1 MKLYSSKINCMLQN
15 LVAKNNITIQGTGS
29 KSMFLV
35 HGYGCDQNMWKFITP
50 QFKEDYRIILI
61 DLVGSGKS
69 DENAYDYDK
78 YSSLEGYADDIIE
91 ICDALNLK
99 DICFVGH
106 SVGAIIGLLAA
117 VKRPALFEK
126 LIMIGPSP
134 RYINDAV
141 YFGGFS
147 QNDIDDLME
156 TLDSNYLGWS
166 SAMAPVI
173 MGNPDRPE
181 LAAELEESFCQNN
194 PEIAKHFA
202 KVTFQGDNRSD
213 LNKLTTDTLIIQSM
227 EDAIASVKVGRYVHE
242 NIANSKFVILE
253 TTGHCPHLSDPNQ
266 TIEAIKKYL
275 K

>member
-1 MKLYSSKINCMLQN
+1 MLQK
-15 LVAKNNITIQGTGS
+15 LVARNNITIHGTGS

-35 HGYGCDQNMWKFITP
+35 HGYGCDQNMWRFITP
-50 QFKEDYRIILI
+50 QFKENYRIILI

-69 DENAYDYDK
+69 DENAYDFDK

-99 DICFVGH
+99 DVCFVGH
-106 SVGAIIGLLAA
+106 SVSAIIGLLAA
-117 VKRPALFEK
+117 VKRPALFKK

-173 MGNPDRPE
+173 MGNSDRPE

-227 EDAIASVKVGRYVHE
+227 EDAIASVKVGQYVHE
-242 NIANSKFVILE
+242 NIANSRLVILE
-253 TTGHCPHLSDPNQ
+253 TTGHCPHLSFPNQ
-266 TIEAIKKYL
+266 TIEAMKKYL
-275 K
+275 I

>member
-1 MKLYSSKINCMLQN
+1 
-15 LVAKNNITIQGTGS
+15 
-29 KSMFLV
+29 
-35 HGYGCDQNMWKFITP
+35 
-50 QFKEDYRIILI
+50 LI

-69 DENAYDYDK
+69 DENAYDFDK

-99 DICFVGH
+99 DVCFVGH
-106 SVGAIIGLLAA
+106 SVSAIIGLLAA
-117 VKRPALFEK
+117 VKRPALFKK

-173 MGNPDRPE
+173 MGNSDRPE

-227 EDAIASVKVGRYVHE
+227 EDAIASVKVGQYVHE
-242 NIANSKFVILE
+242 NIANSRLVILE
-253 TTGHCPHLSDPNQ
+253 TTGHCPHLSFPNQ
-266 TIEAIKKYL
+266 TIEAMKKYL
-275 K
+275 I

>member
-1 MKLYSSKINCMLQN
+1 MLQK
-15 LVAKNNITIQGTGS
+15 LVTRNNITIQGTGS

-35 HGYGCDQNMWKFITP
+35 HGYGCDQNMWRFITP

-91 ICDALNLK
+91 ICDALNTK
-99 DICFVGH
+99 DVYFVGH
-106 SVGAIIGLLAA
+106 SVSAMIGTLAA
-117 VKRPALFEK
+117 IKKPTLFKK

-134 RYINDAV
+134 RYINDSD

-156 TLDSNYLGWS
+156 TIDSNYLGWS

-173 MGNPDRPE
+173 MGNAERPE
-181 LAAELEESFCQNN
+181 LAAELEQSFCQNN

-202 KVTFQGDNRSD
+202 KVTFQGDNRID
-213 LNKLTTDTLIIQSM
+213 LKKLTTDTLVIQSK
-227 EDAIASVKVGRYVHE
+227 EDAIASVKVGQYVHE
-242 NIANSKFVILE
+242 NIANSKLAIVE
-253 TTGHCPHLSDPNQ
+253 TTGHCPHLSGPNQ
-266 TIEAIKKYL
+266 TIEAMKKYL
-275 K
+275 I

>member
-1 MKLYSSKINCMLQN
+1 MLQK
-15 LVAKNNITIQGTGS
+15 LVARNNITIQGTGS

-35 HGYGCDQNMWKFITP
+35 HGYGCDQNMWRYITP

-91 ICDALNLK
+91 ICDALNAK
-99 DICFVGH
+99 DVCFVGH
-106 SVGAIIGLLAA
+106 SVSAMIGVLAA
-117 VKRPALFEK
+117 IKRPTLFEK

-173 MGNPDRPE
+173 MGNSDRPE

-213 LNKLTTDTLIIQSM
+213 LSKLTTDTLIIQSK
-227 EDAIASVKVGRYVHE
+227 EDVIASVKVGQYVHE
-242 NIANSKFVILE
+242 NIANSKLEILE
-253 TTGHCPHLSDPNQ
+253 TTGHCPHLSGANQ
-266 TIEAIKKYL
+266 TIEAMKKHL
-275 K
+275 I

>member
-1 MKLYSSKINCMLQN
+1 MLQN

>member
-1 MKLYSSKINCMLQN
+1 MLQN

-134 RYINDAV
+134 RYINDVV

-213 LNKLTTDTLIIQSM
+213 LN
-227 EDAIASVKVGRYVHE
+227 
-242 NIANSKFVILE
+242 
-253 TTGHCPHLSDPNQ
+253 
-266 TIEAIKKYL
+266 
-275 K
+275 

>member
-1 MKLYSSKINCMLQN
+1 MLQK
-15 LVAKNNITIQGTGS
+15 LVARNNITIHGTGS

-35 HGYGCDQNMWKFITP
+35 HGYGCDQNMWRFITP
-50 QFKEDYRIILI
+50 QFKENYRIILI

-69 DENAYDYDK
+69 DENAYDFDK

-99 DICFVGH
+99 DVCFVGH
-106 SVGAIIGLLAA
+106 SVSAIIGLLAA
-117 VKRPALFEK
+117 VKRPALFKK

-266 TIEAIKKYL
+266 TIEAMKKYL

>member
-1 MKLYSSKINCMLQN
+1 MLQK
-15 LVAKNNITIQGTGS
+15 LVARNNITIQGTGS

-35 HGYGCDQNMWKFITP
+35 HGYGCDQNMWRYITP

-91 ICDALNLK
+91 ICDALNAK
-99 DICFVGH
+99 DVCFVGH
-106 SVGAIIGLLAA
+106 SVSAMIGVLAA
-117 VKRPALFEK
+117 IKRPTLFEK

-173 MGNPDRPE
+173 MGNLDRPE

-213 LNKLTTDTLIIQSM
+213 LSKLTTDTLIIQSK
-227 EDAIASVKVGRYVHE
+227 EDAIASVKVGQYVHE
-242 NIANSKFVILE
+242 NIANSKLEILE
-253 TTGHCPHLSDPNQ
+253 TTGHCPHLSGPNQ
-266 TIEAIKKYL
+266 TIEAMKKYL
-275 K
+275 I

>member
-1 MKLYSSKINCMLQN
+1 MLQK
-15 LVAKNNITIQGTGS
+15 LVARNNITIHGTGS

-35 HGYGCDQNMWKFITP
+35 HGYGCDQNMWRFITP

-69 DENAYDYDK
+69 DENAYDFDK

-99 DICFVGH
+99 DVCFVGH
-106 SVGAIIGLLAA
+106 SVSAIIGLLAA
-117 VKRPALFEK
+117 VKRPALFKK

-173 MGNPDRPE
+173 MGNSDRPE

-227 EDAIASVKVGRYVHE
+227 EDAIASVKVGQYVHE
-242 NIANSKFVILE
+242 SIANSTLVIIE
-253 TTGHCPHLSDPNQ
+253 TTGHCPHLSFPNQ
-266 TIEAIKKYL
+266 TIEAMKKYL
-275 K
+275 R

>member
-1 MKLYSSKINCMLQN
+1 MLKKLL
-15 LVAKNNITIQGTGS
+15 ARNNVTIHGTGV

-35 HGYGCDQNMWKFITP
+35 HGYGCDQNMWRFITP
-50 QFKEDYRIILI
+50 QFKDDYKIILI

-69 DENAYDYDK
+69 DENSYDYDK
-78 YSSLEGYADDIIE
+78 YSSLEGYAVDIIE

-99 DICFVGH
+99 DVYFVGH
-106 SVGAIIGLLAA
+106 SVSAIIGLLASI
-117 VKRPALFEK
+117 KRPSLFKK

-134 RYINDAV
+134 RYINDDV

-173 MGNPDRPE
+173 MDNPDRPE

-194 PEIAKHFA
+194 PEIARHFA
-202 KVTFQGDNRSD
+202 KVTFLGDNRSD
-213 LNKLTTDTLIIQSM
+213 LKKLTTDTLIIQSKN
-227 EDAIASVKVGRYVHE
+227 DAISSVKVGKFVHD
-242 NIANSKFVILE
+242 NISNSKLVILE
-253 TTGHCPHLSDPNQ
+253 TTGHCPHLSAPEQ
-266 TIEAIKKYL
+266 TIKAIKQYL
-275 K
+275 I

>member
-1 MKLYSSKINCMLQN
+1 MLQK
-15 LVAKNNITIQGTGS
+15 LVARNNITIQGTGS

-35 HGYGCDQNMWKFITP
+35 HGYGCDQNMWRYITP

-91 ICDALNLK
+91 ICDALNAK
-99 DICFVGH
+99 DVCFVGH
-106 SVGAIIGLLAA
+106 SVSAMIGVLAA
-117 VKRPALFEK
+117 IKRPTLFEK

-173 MGNPDRPE
+173 MGNSDRPE

-213 LNKLTTDTLIIQSM
+213 LSKLTTDTLIIQSK
-227 EDAIASVKVGRYVHE
+227 EDAIASVKVGQYVHE
-242 NIANSKFVILE
+242 NIANSKLEILE
-253 TTGHCPHLSDPNQ
+253 TTGHCPHLSGPNQ
-266 TIEAIKKYL
+266 TIEAMKKHL
-275 K
+275 I